1 MQKLIR
7 KDYLSKENTNCMKF
21 LFAVAI
27 VFCHIF
33 AYNPFG
39 KGIGIGAIIT
49 AFGYLSVSVFLFF
62 SGYGLTVQYM
72 SKGDRCFEGYFKK
85 RILPIY
91 IIQILLIL
99 FYTVFKLI
107 IKYAVS
113 YKTIIQSFLFG
124 NTIVQYGWYLQ
135 MIILFYI
142 IYYLAFRKTTAKN
155 GIIKLCVALVIY
167 TVLCVTLKLPSNWY
181 EASFSFLLGAI
192 WALKKEKIDSK
203 MNVLHKYVFTFILS
217 LIVFVCS
224 FVLGNSGILPIYF
237 KILVKMF
244 SAVFFVVCVLFLV
257 MKIRIKYKTLEFAG
271 KYYFEIYFM
280 QGFVILLFNETIV
293 INNDLLRYIICYAS
307 VFALAILV
315 KPVVSCINKMCSGIK
330 A

>member
-1 MQKLIR
+1 
-7 KDYLSKENTNCMKF
+7 MKF
-21 LFAVAI
+21 VFAVAI

-33 AYNPFG
+33 AYVPFG
-39 KGIGIGAIIT
+39 KDMGIGVIVT
-49 AFGYLSVSVFLFF
+49 AFGYLSVSAFLFF
-62 SGYGLTVQYM
+62 SGYGLTVQYIN
-72 SKGDRCFEGYFKK
+72 KGDRSFDGYFKK
-85 RILPIY
+85 RVLPIY
-91 IIQILLIL
+91 IIQIILIL
-99 FYTVFKLI
+99 LYTLFKFAI
-107 IKYAVS
+107 RYAVS

-124 NTIVQYGWYLQ
+124 DTVVQYGWYLQ
-135 MIILFYI
+135 MIMLFYI

-155 GIIKLCVALVIY
+155 GIIKLCIVLVIY

-192 WALKKEKIDSK
+192 WALKKEKIDST

-217 LIVFVCS
+217 LIVFICT

-237 KILVKMF
+237 KIPFKMI
-244 SAVFFVVCVLFLV
+244 SAVVFVVCVLFSV
-257 MKIRIKYKTLEFAG
+257 MKIRIKYKPLEFAG

-293 INNDLLRYIICYAS
+293 INNVLLRYIICYAS
-307 VFALAILV
+307 AFAIAILV
-315 KPVVSCINKMCSGIK
+315 KPVVGWINKMCRGIK